1 MNHPQAPEGRRLC
14 PGLLKTVVSHHR
26 EPDREA
32 FQLVDVE
39 FLEESANNTLSVLAY
54 RSGG

>member
-1 MNHPQAPEGRRLC
+1 MNHAQVPEGRRLR
-14 PGLLKTVVSHHR
+14 PGPLKTVVSHHR
-26 EPDREA
+26 EPDRET
-32 FQLVDVE
+32 FQIVDVE